1 MVKIILIGDCHGK
14 AKELTSV
21 LKNEEPFNF
30 FLSVG
35 DVACS
40 KDSVSSWYDR
50 GFMVLGNHDSFIDP
64 PFRLL
69 TIDQNI
75 DGLHI
80 CGLNGMLK
88 TRTFLKD
95 TPNNISFREIL
106 YASHL
111 KDLQFLVTH
120 QPPTGLYNWAG
131 EAVLSELV
139 NYTVPRIYIS
149 GHIHKY
155 RLNFYLNTFILSLP
169 PIHKG
174 YGIAYFENKELK
186 NLEMVFRKGK
196 KVIRI

>member
-1 MVKIILIGDCHGK
+1 MVKVVLIGDCHGK
-14 AKELTSV
+14 VEAFDSA

-50 GFMVLGNHDSFIDP
+50 GFVVLGNHDSYIDP

-69 TIDQNI
+69 TIDQYV
-75 DGLHI
+75 DDLHI

-88 TRTFLKD
+88 SRTFLKE
-95 TPNNISFREIL
+95 TSSNVSFREIL

-111 KDLQFLVTH
+111 KDLQILVTH
-120 QPPTGLYNWAG
+120 QPPSGVYNWAG
-131 EAVLSELV
+131 EAVLNELV
-139 NYTVPRIYIS
+139 NYTVPRIYVS

-155 RLNFYLNTFILSLP
+155 RVRFYLNTFILSLP
-169 PIHKG
+169 PINKG
-174 YGIAYFENKELK
+174 YGVAYFEGKELK
-186 NLEMVFRKGK
+186 NLEMVFKKGK